1 LTLGELDAVP
11 FAEIF
16 ERAVASVAVEE
27 EIISLGF
34 DEAEAFFCDDF
45 FDSSLR
51 HVISMDWY
59 FLTLLTPFWSS
70 IAAATLI
77 PVTAKSLS
85 YFHRSLE
92 SADSQVREGASRFA
106 NFQERAEAEPG
117 RRSNFLSTNRIIST
131 QDAPIGQE
139 AILLRA
145 RLLSFGL
152 R

>member
-59 FLTLLTPFWSS
+59 FLTPLTPFWSS

-85 YFHRSLE
+85 YSHRSLE
-92 SADSQVREGASRFA
+92 SSDSQALEGASRLA
-106 NFQERAEAEPG
+106 NFQEIAEAEPG
-117 RRSNFLSTNRIIST
+117 
-131 QDAPIGQE
+131 
-139 AILLRA
+139 
-145 RLLSFGL
+145 
-152 R
+152 